1 MSFLKSVGKL
11 LGKSTALLGISGIN
25 KLFDVNQYSG
35 AYQQADANA
44 MAMKSWNLMNDYNN
58 PIQQMERLKAAGLNP
73 LLVYGSGSVAGNTTS
88 APSLT
93 GGNILTEG
101 QSTFA
106 GLNNIMSTLQGTAN
120 IRQTNAAAN
129 ASNAAAGASGAQ
141 AANLNA
147 QAAFQETKNQFA
159 EKTMIAD
166 LDYKK
171 AQTELAKKQ
180 GKVAD
185 QQAKKI
191 SAEGDIAQSEAD
203 IFGSAGGAKGA
214 SAIGSGLRSAGKFIR
229 GLVK

>member
-1 MSFLKSVGKL
+1 MGFLKS
-11 LGKSTALLGISGIN
+11 LGKVVNAATFGVVPKS
-25 KLFDVNQYSG
+25 LFDANQYSG

-44 MAMKSWNLMNDYNN
+44 MAMQSWNLMNDYNH

-93 GGNILTEG
+93 GGNVLTENE
-101 QSTFA
+101 STFA
-106 GLNNIMSTLQGTAN
+106 GLNNIMGTLQGAAN
-120 IRQTNAAAN
+120 LRQTNAAAN

-185 QQAKKI
+185 QTALKVG
-191 SAEGDIAQSEAD
+191 AEADIAQGEAD
-203 IFGSAGGAKGA
+203 LFGSIGGSKGA
-214 SAIGSGLRSAGKFIR
+214 STVAQGAGKAAKILR
-229 GLVK
+229 GIFR